1 MFLYLNE
8 NNISKEFD
16 KSYIFTTLY
25 DSQGQ
30 ITSYKDI
37 SNEESK
43 IETEFK
49 VQCNPDQLK
58 GIEVIWDVIESC
70 NVNCVIDLFSEFLV
84 KLYLSISNSVSENI
98 IA

>member
-58 GIEVIWDVIESC
+58 G
-70 NVNCVIDLFSEFLV
+70 
-84 KLYLSISNSVSENI
+84 KSN
-98 IA
+98 